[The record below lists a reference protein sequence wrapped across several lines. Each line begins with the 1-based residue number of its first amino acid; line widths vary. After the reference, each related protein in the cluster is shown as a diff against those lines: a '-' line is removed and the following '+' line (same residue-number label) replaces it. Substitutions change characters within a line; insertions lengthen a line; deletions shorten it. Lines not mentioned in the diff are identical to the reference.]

1 MYGLKDE
8 RQESSPTERELG
20 VVVGSKSNLSQQCA
34 LSSPKGQLYPG
45 VHQAQHCHWVRECV
59 VPLFSVLCGL
69 TLSSGCRFRHNNL
82 RKT

>member
-20 VVVGSKSNLSQQCA
+20 VVVGSKLNLSQQCA

-45 VHQAQHCHWVRECV
+45 VHQAQHCQLGEGRDCPTLLCAGVAS
-59 VPLFSVLCGL
+59 PQALSAVLGA
-69 TLSSGCRFRHNNL
+69 TA
-82 RKT
+82 